1 MNRIILI
8 AALLICTVSLA
19 AGQMK
24 EGDNLMGG
32 TIGLWPSNSSATL
45 GFNYENQVVTAGITT
60 LGVGGLL
67 RYSSVSKNESKS
79 YSNVFI
85 GGQGNFNFN
94 QISDG
99 KFVPFAGVV
108 LGVYASNPNSSKQ
121 NGFWSW
127 AQAGLRY
134 FFSPTVAG
142 VVRFGLGN
150 YDFNSLEVGAD
161 FKF

>member
-8 AALLICTVSLA
+8 SALLICTVSLA

-67 RYSSVSKNESKS
+67 RYSSVSKMSRRVTLMCLS
-79 YSNVFI
+79 
-85 GGQGNFNFN
+85 
-94 QISDG
+94 
-99 KFVPFAGVV
+99 
-108 LGVYASNPNSSKQ
+108 
-121 NGFWSW
+121 
-127 AQAGLRY
+127 
-134 FFSPTVAG
+134 
-142 VVRFGLGN
+142 VVRVILI
-150 YDFNSLEVGAD
+150 LIR
-161 FKF
+161 